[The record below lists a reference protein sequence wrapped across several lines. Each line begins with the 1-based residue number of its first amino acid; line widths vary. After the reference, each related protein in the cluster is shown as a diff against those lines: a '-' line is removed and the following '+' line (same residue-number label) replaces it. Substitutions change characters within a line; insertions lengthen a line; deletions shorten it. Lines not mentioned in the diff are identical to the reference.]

1 MWLWFYRNNNKKALT
16 EKIEITL
23 SDIDA
28 NAIKQ
33 SQINAKINDVKINLV
48 QSNWFEKINDQF
60 DLIVS
65 NPPYLKWSE
74 QASISASVL
83 NYEPHHA
90 LFADNDGLVVYQI
103 IDLLTNKICKQI
115 LWLLVNRKNYDN
127 GLDGISDFNANEFE
141 QKESHFEQNSQD
153 HNTYTQYNYNQSTYT
168 QKYKFSDLVP
178 PSKIVSIFF
187 TFMFFHYGA
196 IAWIFCEKLFL
207 IYSCCV
213 IIKIW
218 WVVKIFDKS

>member
-1 MWLWFYRNNNKKALT
+1 MNLNYYDVLGVSKDATNDEIKKSYYKLAKQFHPDLNQNSNAEYFFKMINEAYT
-16 EKIEITL
+16 VL
-23 SDIDA
+23 SDPF
-28 NAIKQ
+28 K
-33 SQINAKINDVKINLV
+33 
-48 QSNWFEKINDQF
+48 
-60 DLIVS
+60 
-65 NPPYLKWSE
+65 
-74 QASISASVL
+74 
-83 NYEPHHA
+83 
-90 LFADNDGLVVYQI
+90 
-103 IDLLTNKICKQI
+103 
-115 LWLLVNRKNYDN
+115 RKNYDN
-127 GLDGISDFNANEFE
+127 GLDGVSDFDVNEFE
-141 QKESHFEQNSQD
+141 QEESHFEQNSQD
-153 HNTYTQYNYNQSTYT
+153 HNTYTEYNYNQSTYT